1 MLLELSTAMVVSIL
15 WGLVVLTILNVGI
28 AREQKTSSW
37 KMVTEHLFIAL
48 LVIVITHYA
57 GDWISSTFG

>member
-28 AREQKTSSW
+28 AREQKASPW
-37 KMVTEHLFIAL
+37 KMVAEHLFIAL
-48 LVIVITHYA
+48 L
-57 GDWISSTFG
+57 